1 MPIPWDGSL
10 SVGHAN
16 IDADHE
22 HLIAIY
28 NRLEEAVRSGQACEI
43 INQIFV
49 ELAEYTMSHFAREE
63 RVMIRHRFDGYE
75 AHKAAHDAL
84 LQELS
89 GLIGRSQTER
99 GMAVDETL
107 SFLRHWVTDHIMSC
121 DQALAAFLRDAEYQ
135 EPFPMARQ
143 SRKQAVP

>member
-10 SVGHAN
+10 SVGHVY

-28 NRLEEAVRSGQACEI
+28 NRLEEAVQSGQACEI

-49 ELAEYTMSHFAREE
+49 ELAEYTMSHFEREE
-63 RVMIRHRFDGYE
+63 QAMIHHRFNGYG

-84 LQELS
+84 LQGLS
-89 GLIGRSQTER
+89 GLISRSQTDQVR
-99 GMAVDETL
+99 AIDETL
-107 SFLRHWVTDHIMSC
+107 SFLRRWVVDHIMSL
-121 DQALAAFLRDAEYQ
+121 DQELAVFLSDAE
-135 EPFPMARQ
+135 RQ
-143 SRKQAVP
+143 QPCPAA